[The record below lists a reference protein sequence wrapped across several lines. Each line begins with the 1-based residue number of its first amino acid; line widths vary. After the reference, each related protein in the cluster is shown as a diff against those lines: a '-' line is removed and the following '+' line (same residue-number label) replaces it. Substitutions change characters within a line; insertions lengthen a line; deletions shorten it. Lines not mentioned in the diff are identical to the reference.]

1 MKTIKNIK
9 MLKLFKMLE
18 QIVGQLE
25 QLCLK
30 LGIKN
35 GYTLTVLNFK
45 QQSVPQKWPRM
56 GKGAITK
63 GLRISFWDL
72 KKALVTGT

>member
-1 MKTIKNIK
+1 MKNIKNINT
-9 MLKLFKMLE
+9 LKLFKMLE

-30 LGIKN
+30 LRLKN

-45 QQSVPQKWPRM
+45 QQFVPQKWPRM
-56 GKGAITK
+56 DKGVITK
-63 GLRISFWDL
+63 SLTIQYNTNFID
-72 KKALVTGT
+72 TP